1 MHILK
6 KILLPAFLLLSFK
19 SFSQQDRTVDSLK
32 KIVATTTIT
41 GVRIQ
46 AMDVLCRMLM
56 NINLQE
62 AEDVGNRMILLAEES
77 RDRKLMIS
85 AYLANGLRCSYFAGR
100 KDYTQRSI
108 GYYNKAL
115 EIAVKNE
122 YQDKIAI
129 TQMRLS
135 ATYLAALDKD
145 NALKFASQAFSII
158 NNLDDDS
165 LKTEAYRTYGNVYLA
180 RNEKKLALQYYLDAL
195 RIAED
200 AENDHLIRD
209 CYLNLSGFYSDIED
223 YDKAIDYRTL
233 ALKKLDV
240 FQDGRTPYLK
250 TVALAAIGD
259 LYAAKKSTDIA
270 IGYYNRSLAMADS
283 FHLTNLKVLGYQ
295 SLLNQ
300 YIRMDQPAKALEFFN
315 SAAGQ
320 NLKDYFT
327 RLGFSPIIN
336 EAYGVI
342 YTDLGRYDSARVN
355 YLKAAPYFEKEASEI
370 QRMNFYALWA
380 TFYQKT
386 GDLNK
391 AIEYFLKVKTISETN
406 GLIESAQLAAK
417 HLDSLYTR
425 TANYQLASQ
434 YNSIYYKYK
443 DSSEKLN
450 KEKELAQV
458 EAADVQQRLEKEE
471 KKRQEKE
478 IRDHNIQY
486 MAITIGIAILFVS
499 LVVMGIFRVSE
510 NTIRVMGFFAFIMFF
525 EFIILIADNKIH
537 HLTHGEP
544 WKVLGIKI
552 ILIAIL
558 LPLHHWLEHKMISYL
573 TSHNRLTSAGHH
585 IRKIFNR
592 NKPAGV

>member
-1 MHILK
+1 MLTLK
-6 KILLPAFLLLSFK
+6 RVLLPVLLLVLFLPAY
-19 SFSQQDRTVDSLK
+19 SQQDRTVDSLK
-32 KIVATTTIT
+32 KVVATSADAR
-41 GVRIQ
+41 VKVE
-46 AMDVLCRMLM
+46 AMDILCRMLM

-62 AEDVGNRMILLAEES
+62 AEDYGNRMILLAEES
-77 RDRKLMIS
+77 RDRKLMIN

-100 KDYTQRSI
+100 KDYAQRSI

-122 YQDKIAI
+122 YQEKIAI
-129 TQMRLS
+129 AQMRLS
-135 ATYLAALDKD
+135 ATYLAVLDKD

-158 NNLDDDS
+158 NNLEDDS
-165 LKTEAYRTYGNVYLA
+165 LKAEAYKTYGNVYLA

-195 RIAED
+195 RVAED
-200 AENDHLIRD
+200 AENDRMIRD
-209 CYLNLSGFYSDIED
+209 CYLSLAGFYSAIED

-233 ALKKLDV
+233 ALKKLDASP
-240 FQDGRTPYLK
+240 DGRTPYQK

-283 FHLTNLKVLGYQ
+283 FKLTNLKVLGYQ

-320 NLKDYFT
+320 NLKDYFS

-342 YTDLGRYDSARVN
+342 YTDLGLYDSARIN
-355 YLKAAPYFEKEASEI
+355 YNKAAPYFEKEASEI

-380 TFYQKT
+380 NFYQKT

-406 GLIESAQLAAK
+406 GLIESAELAAK

-434 YNSIYYKYK
+434 YNSIYYKLSPRK
-443 DSSEKLN
+443 KN
-450 KEKELAQV
+450 WHRWR
-458 EAADVQQRLEKEE
+458 RLMCSIAWK
-471 KKRQEKE
+471 KKR
-478 IRDHNIQY
+478 
-486 MAITIGIAILFVS
+486 
-499 LVVMGIFRVSE
+499 
-510 NTIRVMGFFAFIMFF
+510 
-525 EFIILIADNKIH
+525 
-537 HLTHGEP
+537 
-544 WKVLGIKI
+544 
-552 ILIAIL
+552 
-558 LPLHHWLEHKMISYL
+558 
-573 TSHNRLTSAGHH
+573 
-585 IRKIFNR
+585 RKGR
-592 NKPAGV
+592 KKK